1 MADFP
6 FRVPVKPVAFVGA
19 ALAGFAALAWIVT
32 DDKRIA
38 VLLTSAA
45 IFFLALAAIGA
56 DRDRVPSSPREL
68 RARSCGTC
76 DELVPAGAGETVRGE
91 RYCDDECARH
101 AW

>member
-6 FRVPVKPVAFVGA
+6 FRVPTKPVA
-19 ALAGFAALAWIVT
+19 LAGVVLAAFAVLAWLVA
-32 DDKRIA
+32 DSRSLA
-38 VLLTSAA
+38 VLLGGAA
-45 IFFLALAAIGA
+45 IACLAVAAIVA
-56 DRDRVPSSPREL
+56 DQSKVPSSPREL

-91 RYCDDECARH
+91 RYCDDQCARW